1 MSIRIQAA
9 KIAAAFVIA
18 QLLCVGCA
26 IAEEGRKLIWGNIHL
41 VNGGNYYEFDAE
53 LSRTRAQARAEPLG
67 ELSSLLIPLAYSSDD
82 VARLAQVIART
93 VVQFDELVRRHAR
106 EAHEGIPVSLAE
118 DFKSGI
124 ERIYVDRRLNDSEQR
139 TGLAYVSREQLET
152 LSRKKMTPADALK
165 LVRELRFLAYGS
177 YTIVDRGTVRV
188 VLNLED
194 LITSRVRTFSA
205 EGRTGEVGGMLATKV
220 VDFLQGVA
228 YPNWENPQ
236 PRLTWIAPAFPQTK
250 VSAQVA
256 ARYCEG
262 QKARLPYTAE
272 LLQAAMAG
280 NYRNG
285 GIGPLIGNSTY
296 IVADRN
302 LHDQQY
308 YYTTGEDAQT
318 QTGGPVHTNAGHG
331 SIVGYYWCVRGEPSN
346 DTLFDQALYRL
357 IRQNQQ
363 YRRLQVVFALEY
375 VLAKRND
382 LGVDALR
389 SATGGGSRDESFGS
403 VENAVQFLAQN
414 GVFLQLPRNE
424 YDVSRN

>member
-1 MSIRIQAA
+1 MSIQIQAA
-9 KIAAAFVIA
+9 KIAAAFVLA
-18 QLLCVGCA
+18 QLLWAGPA
-26 IAEEGRKLIWGNIHL
+26 GAEEGRKLIWGNIHL

-53 LSRTRAQARAEPLG
+53 LSRTRAEARAEPIG
-67 ELSSLLIPLAYSSDD
+67 ELSSLLLPLAYSSDD
-82 VARLAQVIART
+82 VARLAQVLART

-124 ERIYVDRRLNDSEQR
+124 DRIYVERRLNDSEQR
-139 TGLAYVSREQLET
+139 TGLAYVSREQLEA
-152 LSRKKMTPADALK
+152 LSRRNMTPAQALK

-177 YTIVDRGTVRV
+177 YTVVDRGIVRV

-194 LITSRVRTFSA
+194 LITSRVKTFSA
-205 EGRTGEVGGMLATKV
+205 DGRTSEVGGLLANKV
-220 VDFLQGVA
+220 VDFLQGVE
-228 YPNWENPQ
+228 YPNWENPH
-236 PRLTWIAPAFPQTK
+236 PRLTWIAPASAQTK

-280 NYRNG
+280 NYRKG
-285 GIGPLIGNSTY
+285 GIGPLIDNSTY

-318 QTGGPVHTNAGHG
+318 QTGGPVHTSAGHG
-331 SIVGYYWCVRGEPSN
+331 TIVGYYWCVRGEPSN
-346 DTLFDQALYRL
+346 DTLFDQAVYRL

-363 YRRLQVVFALEY
+363 HRRPQVVFALEY

-382 LGVDALR
+382 LAVESLR
-389 SATGGGSRDESFGS
+389 SATGGSSRAESFGS
-403 VENAVQFLAQN
+403 VESAVQFLAQN
-414 GVFLQLPRNE
+414 GVFLQLPKSEYVTRN
-424 YDVSRN
+424 

>member
-9 KIAAAFVIA
+9 KIAAALVIA

-205 EGRTGEVGGMLATKV
+205 EGRTGEVGGLLATKV

-318 QTGGPVHTNAGHG
+318 QTGGPVHTSAGHG
-331 SIVGYYWCVRGEPSN
+331 SVVGYYWCVRGEPSN

-375 VLAKRND
+375 VLAQRND

-389 SATGGGSRDESFGS
+389 SATGGGSRDVSFGS

-414 GVFLQLPRNE
+414 GVFLQLTRNE

>member
-9 KIAAAFVIA
+9 KIAAAFVFA
-18 QLLCVGCA
+18 QLLCVGSA

-53 LSRTRAQARAEPLG
+53 LSRTRAQARAEPLS
-67 ELSSLLIPLAYSSDD
+67 ELSSLLIPLAYSTDD

-93 VVQFDELVRRHAR
+93 VVQFDDLVRRHAR

-177 YTIVDRGTVRV
+177 YAIVDRGTVRV

-205 EGRTGEVGGMLATKV
+205 EGRTGEVGGLLATKV

-280 NYRNG
+280 NYRKG

-318 QTGGPVHTNAGHG
+318 QTGGPVHTSAGHG

-375 VLAKRND
+375 VLTKRND
-382 LGVDALR
+382 MGVESLR
-389 SATGGGSRDESFGS
+389 SATGGSRDALFGS

-414 GVFLQLPRNE
+414 GVFLQIPRGE